1 MSTLLRGGTPAGVL
15 RRSPATGLLRGSVWV
30 ALLGVVIAPM
40 GLVVSL
46 ALGANHLPQL
56 LAAGLVGATV
66 NSVVSAAC
74 SAALAVGIATAA
86 ALLIER
92 SDLPGR
98 GGARLL
104 VLTPLLIPPFVGA
117 IAWTG
122 LLTRGGL
129 IDQLL
134 GVAPWQFYG
143 GGGVIFLLTVYSV
156 PVAYLVISAALAR
169 VPEDLEVAAR
179 IAGADPT
186 RVFADVTLPVIRP
199 GLIAAFTLV
208 FIGNL
213 GDFGIPVLVG
223 TPGGYDTLATMVYR
237 FLQSGTVSA
246 PLQVTSQIGLVLLVM
261 AIAGIAADRLLA
273 GRAVETDGSG
283 SVGSTLPL
291 GALRTPAAIVVWVV
305 ALAVTVGPLLALLAR
320 ALLPA
325 PGVALTFANLTLAN
339 LQRALTAPNTIQGL
353 TNSVLLALG
362 AAVLCGLLGLSIGL
376 LTTRTPARGDGAM
389 VFLALLPQAIPGLII
404 AVGWL
409 ILGRYTDLYNTLWV
423 ILGAYVTAF
432 TALVV
437 QAVRGPLAGMN
448 SSWEE
453 AARISGAGP
462 VRALTD
468 TSARLAIPAAI
479 AGAALVAVTAVRELT
494 LSVLLVAPG
503 TQTLGV
509 VIFGYQQAGDYNAS
523 SALSLVF
530 MIVGVAAV
538 ALVVPGAGGRI
549 RRRPT
554 AGETL

>member
-1 MSTLLRGGTPAGVL
+1 MTLLLRAGVWL
-15 RRSPATGLLRGSVWV
+15 
-30 ALLGVVIAPM
+30 ALTGVVVAPM

-46 ALGANHLPQL
+46 ALGANNLPEL

-74 SAALAVGIATAA
+74 SALFAVTIAAVL

-92 SDLPGR
+92 SDLPG
-98 GGARLL
+98 AAAVRLL

-129 IDQLL
+129 IDRIA
-134 GVAPWQFYG
+134 GFAPWQLYG

-156 PVAYLVISAALAR
+156 PVAYLVISASLAR

-179 IAGADPT
+179 VAGADPR
-186 RVFADVTLPVIRP
+186 RVFTDVTLPLIRP
-199 GLIAAFTLV
+199 GLIASFTLV
-208 FIGNL
+208 LVGNL
-213 GDFGIPVLVG
+213 GDFGIPILVG

-237 FLQSGTVSA
+237 FLQSGTVTA
-246 PLQVTSQIGLVLLVM
+246 PLQVTSQIGIVLM
-261 AIAGIAADRLLA
+261 ALAVAAVAADRLWSR
-273 GRAVETDGSG
+273 RAVETDGSG
-283 SVGSTLPL
+283 VVGSILPL
-291 GALRTPAAIVVWVV
+291 GAARTPAAIVVWIAAVG
-305 ALAVTVGPLLALLAR
+305 VTVGPLLALLVR

-325 PGVALTFANLTLAN
+325 PGVALTPDTLTLAN
-339 LQRALTAPNTIQGL
+339 LERALTAGSTIQGL
-353 TNSVLLALG
+353 TNSVMLAVG
-362 AAVLCGLLGLSIGL
+362 AAVLCGILGLVVGV
-376 LTTRTPARGDGAM
+376 LTTRTRARGDGPM
-389 VFLALLPQAIPGLII
+389 VFVALLPQAIPGLII

-409 ILGRYTDLYNTLWV
+409 ILGRYTGLYNTLWV

-453 AARISGAGP
+453 AARLCGAGP
-462 VRALTD
+462 LRALAD

-479 AGAALVAVTAVRELT
+479 GGAALVAVTAVRELT

-509 VIFGYQQAGDYNAS
+509 VIFSYQQAGDYTAAA
-523 SALSLVF
+523 ALSLVF

-538 ALVVPGAGGRI
+538 ALVVPGADR
-549 RRRPT
+549 RRRPRT
-554 AGETL
+554 AGAHI

>member
-1 MSTLLRGGTPAGVL
+1 MSTRLSGGAPPHQLG
-15 RRSPATGLLRGSVWV
+15 SATSLLRGSVWL
-30 ALLGVVIAPM
+30 ALIGVVIAPL

-46 ALGANHLPQL
+46 ALGANHLPEL
-56 LAAGLVGATV
+56 LDAGLVGAAV
-66 NSVVSAAC
+66 NSVVSAAS
-74 SAALAVGIATAA
+74 SAVLAVGIATVL

-98 GGARLL
+98 GWVRLL
-104 VLTPLLIPPFVGA
+104 VLTPLLVPPFVGA

-129 IDQLL
+129 IDQLAGFAL
-134 GVAPWQFYG
+134 WQFYG
-143 GGGVIFLLTVYSV
+143 GGGVIFLLTVHAV

-179 IAGADPT
+179 VAGAPPA
-186 RVFADVTLPVIRP
+186 RVFADVTLPLIRP
-199 GLIAAFTLV
+199 GLVASFTLV
-208 FIGNL
+208 FVGNL
-213 GDFGIPVLVG
+213 GDFGIPILVG
-223 TPGGYDTLATMVYR
+223 TPAGYDTLATMVYR

-246 PLQVTSQIGLVLLVM
+246 PLQVTSQIGIVLLVL
-261 AIAGIAADRLLA
+261 AIAGVAVDRLLSR
-273 GRAVETDGSG
+273 RAIETDGSG
-283 SVGSTLPL
+283 AVGSILPL
-291 GALRTPAAIVVWVV
+291 GNLRTPAAIIVWTA
-305 ALAVTVGPLLALLAR
+305 ALAVTVAPLLALLVR

-339 LQRALTAPNTIQGL
+339 LERALTARNTLEGL
-353 TNSVLLALG
+353 TNSVILAVA
-362 AAVLCGLLGLSIGL
+362 AAVLCGIIGL
-376 LTTRTPARGDGAM
+376 LIGVLTTRAPARGDGAM
-389 VFLALLPQAIPGLII
+389 VFTVLLPQAIPGLII

-432 TALVV
+432 SALVV
-437 QAVRGPLAGMN
+437 QAVRGPLSGMN

-462 VRALTD
+462 LRALTD
-468 TSARLAIPAAI
+468 TSARLAIPSAI
-479 AGAALVAVTAVRELT
+479 GGAALVAVTAVRELT

-509 VIFGYQQAGDYNAS
+509 VIFSYQQAGDYNAA

-538 ALVVPGAGGRI
+538 ALVLPRSGERNRRTQFAGV
-549 RRRPT
+549 
-554 AGETL
+554 AV